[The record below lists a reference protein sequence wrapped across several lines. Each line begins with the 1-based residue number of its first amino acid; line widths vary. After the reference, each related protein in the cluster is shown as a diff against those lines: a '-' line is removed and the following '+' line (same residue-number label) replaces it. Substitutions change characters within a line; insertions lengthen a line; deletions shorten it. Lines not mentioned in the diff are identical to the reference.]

1 MPSGSKPYT
10 FDRVFRIFMTIL
22 VFAAVL
28 WLMNYL
34 SDVLIPF
41 AAAFLLAYL
50 LNPLV
55 NLIQKNQALGCS
67 SICNID
73 YGFRTSFS
81 GRVCNCAFD

>member
-1 MPSGSKPYT
+1 
-10 FDRVFRIFMTIL
+10 MTIL

-41 AAAFLLAYL
+41 ASAFLLAYL

-55 NLIQKNQALGCS
+55 NLLQKKSDTGLQL
-67 SICNID
+67 
-73 YGFRTSFS
+73 Y
-81 GRVCNCAFD
+81 V